1 MALSD
6 GKLPCTNISWTKM
19 LVLIVVTVMAM
30 AAMFTESFFLVRVIG
45 LLEVVVDAKP
55 EQRGSA
61 NQEGHILE
69 WLDDIDSGLTSL
81 ESKANTKLRTDVEHF
96 EDSVQD
102 EIQVESP

>member
-6 GKLPCTNISWTKM
+6 GNLPCTNISWTKM

-30 AAMFTESFFLVRVIG
+30 AAMFTESFFSVRVIG

-55 EQRGSA
+55 EQIGSP

-69 WLDDIDSGLTSL
+69 WLDDIESRLASL
-81 ESKANTKLRTDVEHF
+81 ESKANTKLRTDVEHL
-96 EDSVQD
+96 EDSVQA
-102 EIQVESP
+102 EFQVEPP